1 MADILRISRAAAE
14 FLTKLF
20 RQESEEKALVV
31 IGVVVGSVRDWDVK
45 TPVGDVVE
53 TGAKQTR
60 DLPSRIMVEYQINT
74 SDLKRL
80 PPDDIYVVNG
90 IKCYLPDEV
99 RKMVEGHEV
108 VLQNGRLQ
116 LEPKLECQEVKRD
129 AK

>member
-1 MADILRISRAAAE
+1 MADVLRISRAAAE
-14 FLTKLF
+14 FLTKLL
-20 RQESEEKALVV
+20 RQEPEEKALVV

-80 PPDDIYVVNG
+80 PPDDIYIVNG

-99 RKMVEGHEV
+99 RNMVEGHEV

-116 LEPKLECQEVKRD
+116 FEPKLERQEVKRD